1 MNILLE
7 DESASIEL
15 GRLLSDALRSADEE
29 KFEIHLEG
37 NLGAGKTTIARSL
50 INGLGWQGKVKSPT
64 YTIYEEY
71 QVKDFLCKHI
81 DLYRICLLYT
91 SPSPRDA
98 TLSRMPSSA

>member
-15 GRLLSDALRSADEE
+15 GRILSDALRYADEE

-50 INGLGWQGKVKSPT
+50 INGLGWAGVKLKVQPTQFMKNTKSKIFFVNILT
-64 YTIYEEY
+64 YTELIIR
-71 QVKDFLCKHI
+71 KI
-81 DLYRICLLYT
+81 
-91 SPSPRDA
+91 
-98 TLSRMPSSA
+98 

>member
-15 GRLLSDALRSADEE
+15 GRLLSDALQSGDEE

-50 INGLGWQGKVKSPT
+50 INGLGWQG
-64 YTIYEEY
+64 
-71 QVKDFLCKHI
+71 
-81 DLYRICLLYT
+81 
-91 SPSPRDA
+91 
-98 TLSRMPSSA
+98 

>member
-15 GRLLSDALRSADEE
+15 GRLLSDALRSGDEE

-50 INGLGWQGKVKSPT
+50 INGLGWQGKVKVQPTQFMKNTKSKIFFVNILT
-64 YTIYEEY
+64 YTELIIR
-71 QVKDFLCKHI
+71 K
-81 DLYRICLLYT
+81 
-91 SPSPRDA
+91 
-98 TLSRMPSSA
+98 M

>member
-37 NLGAGKTTIARSL
+37 NTLFPYTTLFRSN
-50 INGLGWQGKVKSPT
+50 I
-64 YTIYEEY
+64 
-71 QVKDFLCKHI
+71 
-81 DLYRICLLYT
+81 
-91 SPSPRDA
+91 
-98 TLSRMPSSA
+98 